1 MRTALTLSD
10 LDYRFLATTPLFA
23 GIAEQDIQAK
33 LVALGAVIRS
43 CPKGAFIHL
52 EGDRVHTMSLVL
64 RGRVHIEHDDVWG
77 NRALLGQAETGDL
90 FAEAYAAMGDEPLLI
105 HVVAAEDTD
114 VLCLDVS
121 RILTIPAGQ
130 HWEYP
135 RLTANL
141 LHILARKNLS
151 LSRRMLHTAPKTI
164 RGRVLSYLSFLATK
178 TQSRRFTIPFDRQQ
192 MADYLGVDRSALS
205 AELSKMQK
213 EGLLR
218 YRKSDFFLTGA
229 KLLDE

>member
-23 GIAEQDIQAK
+23 RIAEQDIQSK

-43 CPKGAFIHL
+43 YPKGAFIHL

-77 NRALLGQAETGDL
+77 NRA
-90 FAEAYAAMGDEPLLI
+90 
-105 HVVAAEDTD
+105 
-114 VLCLDVS
+114 
-121 RILTIPAGQ
+121 
-130 HWEYP
+130 
-135 RLTANL
+135 
-141 LHILARKNLS
+141 
-151 LSRRMLHTAPKTI
+151 
-164 RGRVLSYLSFLATK
+164 LSYLSFLATK

>member
-43 CPKGAFIHL
+43 YPKGAFIHL

-114 VLCLDVS
+114 VLCLDVA

-141 LHILARKNLS
+141 LHILARKNYPCRAACCT
-151 LSRRMLHTAPKTI
+151 RRPK
-164 RGRVLSYLSFLATK
+164 
-178 TQSRRFTIPFDRQQ
+178 
-192 MADYLGVDRSALS
+192 RSAAAS
-205 AELSKMQK
+205 CPICPFWRQRPKAAVSPSPSTASRWPITW
-213 EGLLR
+213 G
-218 YRKSDFFLTGA
+218 STGRP
-229 KLLDE
+229 